1 MNVSVSPGFFALG
14 VVRLLMSPAEKGN
27 APGIPV
33 PSVPLYN
40 GTFSQQD
47 SYLKQSRNVLPVCLK
62 LLLTTWEKLKS
73 REKNL
78 GLSLFF
84 SLCMGAEEVTD
95 MKKHSLLR
103 AGAKAFNCF

>member
-1 MNVSVSPGFFALG
+1 
-14 VVRLLMSPAEKGN
+14 MSPAEKGN

-33 PSVPLYN
+33 PSVLLYN

-47 SYLKQSRNVLPVCLK
+47 SYLKWSRNVLPVCLK

-84 SLCMGAEEVTD
+84 PLCMGAEEVID

-103 AGAKAFNCF
+103 AGAKALDCF